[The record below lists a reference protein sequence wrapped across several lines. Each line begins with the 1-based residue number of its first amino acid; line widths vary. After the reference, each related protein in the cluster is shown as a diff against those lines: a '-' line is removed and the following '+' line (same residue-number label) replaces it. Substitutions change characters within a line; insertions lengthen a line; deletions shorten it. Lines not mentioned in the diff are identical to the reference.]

1 MLLFNYY
8 KDNKLMLIAIILFI
22 LFIINIVAGKI
33 ILTFNIKQFS
43 VIDVVGEF
51 LLLFI
56 TIVFFIFAVLSKEK
70 KSDINNK
77 KQ

>member
-1 MLLFNYY
+1 MFNYY

-56 TIVFFIFAVLSKEK
+56 TIIFFIFAVLSKEK
-70 KSDINNK
+70 KWY

>member
-56 TIVFFIFAVLSKEK
+56 TIVFFIFAILSKEK
-70 KSDINNK
+70 K
-77 KQ
+77 Q

>member
-1 MLLFNYY
+1 MFNYY

>member
-1 MLLFNYY
+1 
-8 KDNKLMLIAIILFI
+8 MLIAIILFI

>member
-1 MLLFNYY
+1 MFNYY

-56 TIVFFIFAVLSKEK
+56 TIIFFIFAVLSKEK
-70 KSDINNK
+70 K
-77 KQ
+77 

>member
-1 MLLFNYY
+1 MFNYY
-8 KDNKLMLIAIILFI
+8 KDNKLMLIAIILFT